1 MPRNANPNLRPDLL
15 DAAVKLL
22 DARGAP
28 DFSMRDLCAEVDY
41 TVTAAYRVFRGRGHL
56 LQAMQLELFKGLA
69 EALIAEPSDAS
80 TPDHIT
86 DLGRRFL
93 SWAVAHPARYR
104 FMFHSTE
111 PEALLD
117 EGDQALA
124 RAPLSYLEA
133 LLQQGADR
141 GELKVEDASSLA
153 VMLFATLHGLVSL
166 YLAQRLD
173 DATVE
178 DPVTFYDRW
187 SSSWIRALLSDDRSP
202 DTP

>member
-1 MPRNANPNLRPDLL
+1 MPRNANPNLRSDLL
-15 DAAVKLL
+15 VAAVKLL

-69 EALIAEPSDAS
+69 EDLIAEPTGAS
-80 TPDHIT
+80 TTEHIT
-86 DLGRRFL
+86 DLGSRFL
-93 SWAVAHPARYR
+93 AWAVAHPARYR

-117 EGDQALA
+117 EADQAMA
-124 RAPLSYLEA
+124 RAPLHYLEA
-133 LLQQGADR
+133 LLRQGAER
-141 GELKVEDASSLA
+141 GELEVEDASSLA

-173 DATVE
+173 DATVA
-178 DPVTFYDRW
+178 DPVAFYDRW
-187 SSSWIRALLSDDRSP
+187 SSTWISALLSEPRSR
-202 DTP
+202 DQR